1 MCAILP
7 PYISLPR
14 RRTRVWI
21 GVSFRVC
28 CNSSTVTFP
37 PPAFCMG
44 PGFSTLLRECVI
56 GVPKGNGENGEV
68 AREAGLAAV
77 EDICLCGVTSSM
89 TSNGE
94 KGADEPAGGGG
105 RRRDDMVQ
113 LLPRN
118 VAGDDFRTCMQ
129 HVGLPS
135 KRAAN
140 RCGAVAVT
148 RFRATRHRR

>member
-1 MCAILP
+1 
-7 PYISLPR
+7 
-14 RRTRVWI
+14 
-21 GVSFRVC
+21 
-28 CNSSTVTFP
+28 
-37 PPAFCMG
+37 MG

-113 LLPRN
+113 FNYCHETLQ
-118 VAGDDFRTCMQ
+118 ATI
-129 HVGLPS
+129 S
-135 KRAAN
+135 ERACNTWAYPQ
-140 RCGAVAVT
+140 RGQRIAVAPW
-148 RFRATRHRR
+148 R